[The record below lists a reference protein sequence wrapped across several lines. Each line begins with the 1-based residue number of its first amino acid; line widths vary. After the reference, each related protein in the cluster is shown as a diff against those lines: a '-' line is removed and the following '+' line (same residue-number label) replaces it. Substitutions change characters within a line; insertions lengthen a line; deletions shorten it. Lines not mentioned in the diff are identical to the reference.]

1 MALLTCFPQRSLPE
15 LNLASRLFRRK
26 PKEHCF
32 LEVHNLL
39 GSRDVQDL
47 TAADVETIL
56 SEYKV
61 AHLEAAPRFL
71 DFYGAAARHLATDDE
86 LSEGDKADLRHLRQ
100 VLGLEEAE
108 AIAAERRVLAQIF
121 RVRFAKVLDDGR
133 AETEERAKLQRIA
146 KSFALPPEVCN
157 TVYKEEVM
165 KAIQRT
171 FDEATED
178 RRYTE
183 AEERYVTALAESL
196 GVHLTPSPE
205 DQQNITRFRQ
215 LASIDAGRLPVV
227 SSSIRLPPR
236 ETVHA
241 EFPCRLHELRT
252 VTRRI
257 NYGGLAGNIRL
268 MKGLS
273 YRYGSISLQRVTSE
287 DLRHIDTGTLY
298 VTNKRLLF
306 DGAAK
311 NRSIPYQKVIGFT
324 MYTDGVQVHRD
335 TGRDPCFLG
344 DGDLET
350 LGAILDVVIAQA
362 HGTA

>member
-1 MALLTCFPQRSLPE
+1 M
-15 LNLASRLFRRK
+15 
-26 PKEHCF
+26 
-32 LEVHNLL
+32 
-39 GSRDVQDL
+39 
-47 TAADVETIL
+47 
-56 SEYKV
+56 
-61 AHLEAAPRFL
+61 
-71 DFYGAAARHLATDDE
+71 
-86 LSEGDKADLRHLRQ
+86 
-100 VLGLEEAE
+100 
-108 AIAAERRVLAQIF
+108 LAQIF
-121 RVRFAKVLDDGR
+121 RVRFAKVLNDGR

-196 GVHLTPSPE
+196 GVQLTPSPE

-215 LASIDAGRLPVV
+215 LASIEAGRLPVISAAYDSRLGRWSTR
-227 SSSIRLPPR
+227 SS
-236 ETVHA
+236 
-241 EFPCRLHELRT
+241 PCRLHELRT

-273 YRYGSISLQRVTSE
+273 YRYGSISLHRVTSE

-344 DGDLET
+344 DADLET

-362 HGTA
+362 HGPA